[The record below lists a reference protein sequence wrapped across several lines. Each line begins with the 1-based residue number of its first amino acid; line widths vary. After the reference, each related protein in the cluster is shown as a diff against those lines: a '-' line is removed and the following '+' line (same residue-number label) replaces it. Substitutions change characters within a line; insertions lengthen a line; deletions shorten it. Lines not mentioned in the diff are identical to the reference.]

1 VRLRALVLAARAGLR
16 SWAAPPALARQ
27 ERILD
32 GCLQLLDE
40 QVRPGGLA
48 PGRLAQFAGAMG
60 PELLANADEAAA
72 QELEALH
79 GKVARLRQG
88 MTAED
93 WRALRVVIIGSHM
106 AREGEVAEQ
115 YFLRLLGEAGEGDRV
130 VYAEGLWQPRDAL
143 DLLATHRVDLGAGA
157 AFFGEPMRM
166 HRDILGD
173 GARRWL
179 DAHVPPGRMN

>member
-1 VRLRALVLAARAGLR
+1 
-16 SWAAPPALARQ
+16 
-27 ERILD
+27 
-32 GCLQLLDE
+32 
-40 QVRPGGLA
+40 
-48 PGRLAQFAGAMG
+48 
-60 PELLANADEAAA
+60 
-72 QELEALH
+72 
-79 GKVARLRQG
+79 